1 MTRVEFYF
9 NVTDKLA
16 KSAELCEKA
25 INKGRQLTLLT
36 QDEQM
41 NTALQQY
48 LWQHSATS
56 FLANAQATEAHSAF
70 SAIVLDSSGENLQQ
84 DDILINLQ
92 RQQPPF
98 FSRFRHLVEIVGKD
112 EEDRL
117 SARQRFKFYKD
128 RGYAIK
134 ATDEIT
140 GEVKDWK

>member
-9 NVTDKLA
+9 NVADKLA

-25 INKGRQLTLLT
+25 VNKGRQLTLLT

-56 FLANAQATEAHSAF
+56 FLAIAKATEAHVAF
-70 SAIVLDSSGENLQQ
+70 SAIVLDCSGENLQQ

>member
-9 NVTDKLA
+9 NVADKLA
-16 KSAELCEKA
+16 KSAALCEKA
-25 INKGRQLTLLT
+25 VNKGRQLTLLT

-56 FLANAQATEAHSAF
+56 FLANAKATEAHSAF
-70 SAIVLDSSGENLQQ
+70 SAIVLDCSGENLQQ
-84 DDILINLQ
+84 DDVLINLQ
-92 RQQPPF
+92 GQQPPF

>member
-9 NVTDKLA
+9 NVADKLA

-25 INKGRQLTLLT
+25 VNKGRQLTLLT
-36 QDEQM
+36 QDEKM
-41 NTALQQY
+41 NTALQHY

-56 FLANAQATEAHSAF
+56 FLANAKATEAHSAF
-70 SAIVLDSSGENLQQ
+70 SAIVLDCSGENLQQ

>member
-9 NVTDKLA
+9 NVADKLA

-25 INKGRQLTLLT
+25 VNKGRQLTLLT

-56 FLANAQATEAHSAF
+56 FLASAKVTEAHSAF
-70 SAIVLDSSGENLQQ
+70 SAIVLDCSGENLQQ

>member
-9 NVTDKLA
+9 NVADKLA

-25 INKGRQLTLLT
+25 VNKGRQLTLLT

-56 FLANAQATEAHSAF
+56 FLANAKATEAHSAF
-70 SAIVLDSSGENLQQ
+70 SAIVLDCSGENLQQ
-84 DDILINLQ
+84 DDVLINLQ
-92 RQQPPF
+92 GQQPPF